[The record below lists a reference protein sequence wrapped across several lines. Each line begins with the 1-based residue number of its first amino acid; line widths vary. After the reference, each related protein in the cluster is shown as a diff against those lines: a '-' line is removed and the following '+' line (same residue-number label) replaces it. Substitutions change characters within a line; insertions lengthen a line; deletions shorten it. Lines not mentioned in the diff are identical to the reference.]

1 MVSGRFLWQ
10 SRAAL
15 AVAEKDMRIYY
26 LKPPVLIFGIFFP
39 VCLFLAFAFGRN
51 IPMPVLLPGM
61 LGMTLFFLSSST
73 SPLVAPWET
82 LSRTLERLVSTPASI
97 MAIVAGDIFAGAVY
111 GIGISLFLLAVSV
124 AALGITPV
132 HPLVVGIDICLSAVC
147 FSALG
152 SLIATLPTDSPGNI
166 MLVLNVIRLPLIFVS
181 GVFVPLGDMPAWG
194 RTIAA
199 CSPLTYTCD
208 LARHGLLGSG
218 YFPARL
224 SLGTL
229 AAFTVGFCALAVFL
243 HKKSTPR
250 RLA

>member
-1 MVSGRFLWQ
+1 MASSNFIWQ

-15 AVAEKDMRIYY
+15 AVAGKDMRIYY

-51 IPMPVLLPGM
+51 IPMPLLLPGM

-97 MAIVAGDIFAGAVY
+97 AAIVSGDIFAGAVY
-111 GIGISLFLLAVSV
+111 GIVISLFLLAVSIV
-124 AALGITPV
+124 AIGVSPV
-132 HPLVVGIDICLSAVC
+132 HPSLLGIDILVSAVC

-152 SLIATLPTDSPGNI
+152 SLVATLPTDSPGNI
-166 MLVLNVIRLPLIFVS
+166 MLILNVIRLPLIFVS
-181 GVFVPLGDMPAWG
+181 GVFMPLAEMPGWG
-194 RTIAA
+194 RTIAVF
-199 CSPLTYTCD
+199 SPLTYTCD

-218 YFPARL
+218 YFPMPL
-224 SLGTL
+224 SLGML
-229 AAFTVGFCALAVFL
+229 SAFAVVFYIVSIQI
-243 HKKSTPR
+243 HKQTTPR

>member
-1 MVSGRFLWQ
+1 MPRSKLLWQ
-10 SRAAL
+10 CRAAL

-97 MAIVAGDIFAGAVY
+97 AAIVSGDIFAGAVY
-111 GIGISLFLLAVSV
+111 GIAISFFLLAVSIV
-124 AALGITPV
+124 TMGISPVYPALLG
-132 HPLVVGIDICLSAVC
+132 LNICLSAVC

-166 MLVLNVIRLPLIFVS
+166 MLVLNVIRLPLIFIS
-181 GVFVPLGDMPAWG
+181 GVFMPLARMPAWG

-199 CSPLTYTCD
+199 FSPLTYTCD
-208 LARHGLLGSG
+208 LARHGLLGTG
-218 YFPARL
+218 YFPMPL
-224 SLGTL
+224 SIGML
-229 AAFTVGFCALAVFL
+229 AAFTAGFCAISIVL
-243 HKKSTPR
+243 HQKSTPR

>member
-1 MVSGRFLWQ
+1 MPRSKLLWQ
-10 SRAAL
+10 CRAAL

-26 LKPPVLIFGIFFP
+26 LKPPVLIFGVFFP

-97 MAIVAGDIFAGAVY
+97 AAIVSGDIFAGAVY
-111 GIGISLFLLAVSV
+111 GIAISFFLLAVSIV
-124 AALGITPV
+124 TMGISPV
-132 HPLVVGIDICLSAVC
+132 HPALLGLNICLSAVC

-181 GVFVPLGDMPAWG
+181 GVFMPLARMPAWG
-194 RTIAA
+194 RKIAA
-199 CSPLTYTCD
+199 FSPLTYTCD
-208 LARHGLLGSG
+208 LARHGLLGTG
-218 YFPARL
+218 YFPMPL
-224 SLGTL
+224 SLGML
-229 AAFTVGFCALAVFL
+229 AAFTAGFCAISIVL